1 MKVSDIAVS
10 SYPKS
15 TKIYVPGTLF
25 PDIRVAMRRVS
36 QYPTVTIEDGK
47 RIEHPNED
55 ITLYDTSG
63 VYTDPN
69 VPKDIKKG
77 VPRLR
82 QSWIERRGDTVALD
96 GVTSAYGQRRLADHS
111 LDDIRF
117 HEPWLREWPLKVA
130 ALPRCIMRA
139 RV

>member
-10 SYPKS
+10 SYPNS

-69 VPKDIKKG
+69 VPKDI
-77 VPRLR
+77 
-82 QSWIERRGDTVALD
+82 
-96 GVTSAYGQRRLADHS
+96 
-111 LDDIRF
+111 
-117 HEPWLREWPLKVA
+117 
-130 ALPRCIMRA
+130 
-139 RV
+139 